1 MTLLNHFSVTR
12 CTWPEWCISLS
23 DLNFSSP
30 SPSLPPFLHFSLFYF
45 VHYKQLILPQV
56 TCLICVH
63 KYGRIC
69 NAIVCT
75 ESHHVRCMDL
85 TNCYGRVLFKD
96 R

>member
-1 MTLLNHFSVTR
+1 MSLDALGLNGAFHFLTQ
-12 CTWPEWCISLS
+12 TFPLFFLS
-23 DLNFSSP
+23 
-30 SPSLPPFLHFSLFYF
+30 FLHFSLFYF
-45 VHYKQLILPQV
+45 VRYKQFSLPQV

-63 KYGRIC
+63 KFGRVC

-75 ESHHVRCMDL
+75 ESRRVRCMDL

>member
-1 MTLLNHFSVTR
+1 MSLDALGLNGAFHFLTQ
-12 CTWPEWCISLS
+12 I
-23 DLNFSSP
+23 P
-30 SPSLPPFLHFSLFYF
+30 SHSFLRFSLFYF
-45 VHYKQLILPQV
+45 VHYKQFSLPQV

-63 KYGRIC
+63 KFGRIC

-75 ESHHVRCMDL
+75 ESRHVRCMDL